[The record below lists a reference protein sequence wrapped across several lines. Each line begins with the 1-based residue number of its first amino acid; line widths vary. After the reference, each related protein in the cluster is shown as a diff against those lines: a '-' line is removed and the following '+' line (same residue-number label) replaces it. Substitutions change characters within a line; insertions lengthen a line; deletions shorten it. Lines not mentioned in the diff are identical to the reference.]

1 MEVLAQLQH
10 FKDALNASL
19 QEEFDALL
27 QKEANADEL
36 AEFSSKLDEPLKTEF
51 NALLESLK
59 EQKQE
64 QTQNTSNSDTQQKKP
79 KAKTPKQK
87 RHFIDIVSFEYLGEK
102 NYEHRDEKGKKYI
115 FHQGDTIFLKD
126 DESARYFAYK
136 NALFKKLC

>member
-51 NALLESLK
+51 NALLESFK
-59 EQKQE
+59 ETLNDE
-64 QTQNTSNSDTQQKKP
+64 
-79 KAKTPKQK
+79 AL
-87 RHFIDIVSFEYLGEK
+87 RFEFEALVHLILDNVKGED
-102 NYEHRDEKGKKYI
+102 NE
-115 FHQGDTIFLKD
+115 
-126 DESARYFAYK
+126 
-136 NALFKKLC
+136 